1 MMQLPNKNLFTPC
14 EVADIFFGSKDSKDF
29 VNKRAKVL
37 RMLNKKQ
44 IPGQKIGDNWYV
56 TLETLKRLLDE

>member
-1 MMQLPNKNLFTPC
+1 MMQLPNKNLFTPG
-14 EVADIFFGSKDSKDF
+14 EVADIFFGPKDSKDF

-44 IPGQKIGDNWYV
+44 IPGQKIGDNWYI
-56 TLETLKRLLDE
+56 TLETLKRMLDE

>member
-1 MMQLPNKNLFTPC
+1 MMQLPNKNLFTPG
-14 EVADIFFGSKDSKDF
+14 EVADLFFGSKDSKDF

-44 IPGQKIGDNWYV
+44 IPGQKIGDNWYI
-56 TLETLKRLLDE
+56 TLETLKRMLDE

>member
-1 MMQLPNKNLFTPC
+1 MMQLPNKNLFTTG